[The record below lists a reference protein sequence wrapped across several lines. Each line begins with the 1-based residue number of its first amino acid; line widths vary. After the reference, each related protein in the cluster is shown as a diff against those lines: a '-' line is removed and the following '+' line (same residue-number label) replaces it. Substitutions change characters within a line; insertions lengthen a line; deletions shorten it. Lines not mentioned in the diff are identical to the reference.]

1 MRCIFRFSIA
11 AALLALLALPAAAQQ
26 IKQPRPK
33 NPDDEGLHYVVLREF
48 SKVNSQLAELSA
60 RLTTLENDLARL
72 KQQAGEVTT
81 NARDTQ
87 TVVRDTDRNIT
98 QKLQETDQKLLTLRN
113 DVIQLRSDLAN
124 LTDLIRRNQS
134 AMMTVPSAVPEI
146 LQEPVGYITELIGE
160 SEVKF
165 SIGAGSVVSRG
176 MRLGVYAAADPRTQ
190 IGILVVS
197 EVVDANNAK
206 ADIIRKDP
214 GASFKFSDLVR
225 PIS

>member
-1 MRCIFRFSIA
+1 MRCISRLSIA
-11 AALLALLALPAAAQQ
+11 AALLALVALPAAAQQ

-48 SKVNSQLAELSA
+48 SKVNAQLTELA
-60 RLTTLENDLARL
+60 TRLTALENDMARL

-87 TVVRDTDRNIT
+87 TVVRDADRNIT
-98 QKLQETDQKLLTLRN
+98 QKLQETDQKLITLRN

-134 AMMTVPSAVPEI
+134 AMMPVPTAVPEV
-146 LQEPVGYITELIGE
+146 LQEPVGYVTEV
-160 SEVKF
+160 SDNEVKF

-176 MRLGVYAAADPRTQ
+176 MRLGVYAAADPKTQ

-206 ADIIRKDP
+206 AEVIRKDP
-214 GASFKFSDLVR
+214 GAAFKFSDLVR

>member
-1 MRCIFRFSIA
+1 MRCISRLGISV
-11 AALLALLALPAAAQQ
+11 ALLALVALPAAAQQ

-48 SKVNSQLAELSA
+48 SKVNAQLTELA
-60 RLTTLENDLARL
+60 TRLTVLENDMARL

-87 TVVRDTDRNIT
+87 TVVRDADRNIT

-134 AMMTVPSAVPEI
+134 AMMPVPTAVPEV
-146 LQEPVGYITELIGE
+146 LQEPVGYVTEV
-160 SEVKF
+160 SDNEVKF

-176 MRLGVYAAADPRTQ
+176 MRLGVYAAADPKTQ

-214 GASFKFSDLVR
+214 GAAFKFSDLVR